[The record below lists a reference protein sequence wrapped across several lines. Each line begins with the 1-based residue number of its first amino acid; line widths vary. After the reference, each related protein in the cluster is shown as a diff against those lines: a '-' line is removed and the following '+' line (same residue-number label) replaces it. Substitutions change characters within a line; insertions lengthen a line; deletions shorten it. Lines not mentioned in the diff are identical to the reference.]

1 MALLCRCIPQPW
13 WHYLHYLL
21 TCDWDVW
28 VGLGGVFYAHDASL
42 PGSALSCTAS
52 SQLCQGG
59 RGGHTAAGQWRLHD
73 YNQRI
78 PERALVSIAHKYSLN
93 TFNDKGKRWWVYNE
107 FVTARSHRVMGRVNH
122 QDAVEPRN
130 NNFIHGWNQI
140 GYILGCS

>member
-1 MALLCRCIPQPW
+1 M
-13 WHYLHYLL
+13 
-21 TCDWDVW
+21 
-28 VGLGGVFYAHDASL
+28 GLGGVFYAHDASL

-59 RGGHTAAGQWRLHD
+59 RGGHTAAGSGGCMTTTRE
-73 YNQRI
+73 YITR

-122 QDAVEPRN
+122 QDAVEPDR
-130 NNFIHGWNQI
+130 IHVGVVVKCV
-140 GYILGCS
+140 GDRR

>member
-1 MALLCRCIPQPW
+1 MTTTREYI
-13 WHYLHYLL
+13 
-21 TCDWDVW
+21 T
-28 VGLGGVFYAHDASL
+28 
-42 PGSALSCTAS
+42 
-52 SQLCQGG
+52 
-59 RGGHTAAGQWRLHD
+59 R
-73 YNQRI
+73 

-130 NNFIHGWNQI
+130 NNIIHGWNQI

>member
-1 MALLCRCIPQPW
+1 MVLLCRCIPQPW

-28 VGLGGVFYAHDASL
+28 VGLGGVFYAHDAACQARPCHAL
-42 PGSALSCTAS
+42 PAVSCAVPGR
-52 SQLCQGG
+52 QG
-59 RGGHTAAGQWRLHD
+59 RPHWHCSRQWRLHD

-107 FVTARSHRVMGRVNH
+107 FVRASSHRVMGRVNH
-122 QDAVEPRN
+122 QDAVEPDRV
-130 NNFIHGWNQI
+130 H
-140 GYILGCS
+140 